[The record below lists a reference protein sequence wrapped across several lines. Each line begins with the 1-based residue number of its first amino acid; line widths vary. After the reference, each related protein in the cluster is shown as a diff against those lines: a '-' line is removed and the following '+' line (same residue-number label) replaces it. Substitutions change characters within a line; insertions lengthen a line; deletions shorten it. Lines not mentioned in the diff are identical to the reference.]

1 MKINALNSIPTVRVQ
16 GKLQNNKT
24 QNNPNEKTLP
34 KDFKEL
40 LNYQKSYRPS
50 FCGIEDHAIS
60 AAFALICASVLA
72 LKGTRAI
79 EDIPYTTHLKSEIKS
94 SIKETAEKLEV
105 SQEEAEAF
113 LTKVLES
120 IQLPVKG
127 NGNEDGLNAVVGSEG
142 IKYGILTNYISPIVM
157 SQNNPSWY
165 PTDDMEV
172 PNGMLL
178 EGFPTGPQS
187 YILDK
192 TCEHLEKLGVNI
204 IDIEQ
209 RGLNYFDHEENAD
222 IIDNIFEEARKLYKE
237 KGIRTVIRFDTNMS
251 HFFSDRRK
259 HTDTIPEVSA
269 FLNNAENCSE
279 EGVSWIGWRNNYLID
294 ANYIRDIDSIDK
306 AILRKGRTDLKYTF
320 QKPSTKEVENYIKY
334 SLLGHGIKDTLTL
347 ERLDFGGI
355 ARSMKRWEVYNQV
368 MVDLIIEHAL
378 KKNDTASELLTT
390 ETIINEISNSEGC
403 AKYFRS
409 REILSRYQK
418 REYK

>member
-24 QNNPNEKTLP
+24 QNNPNETTLP

-50 FCGIEDHAIS
+50 FCGVEDHAIS
-60 AAFALICASVLA
+60 ASFALICASVLA

-120 IQLPVKG
+120 VQLPVKG

-165 PTDDMEV
+165 PTDDMEA

-187 YILDK
+187 YVLDK

-222 IIDNIFEEARKLYKE
+222 IIDNVFEEARKLYKE

-251 HFFSDRRK
+251 RFFSDRRS

-355 ARSMKRWEVYNQV
+355 ARSMKRWKVYNQV
-368 MVDLIIEHAL
+368 MVDLIIEHVL

-403 AKYFRS
+403 AKYYRFRG
-409 REILSRYQK
+409 L
-418 REYK
+418 